1 MADISYNLNLS
12 VNYADK
18 LRAAWAS
25 QNSMLCV
32 GLDPDARRY
41 PAHLADQADRAYTFC
56 KAIVDATAPYA
67 CAFKPQIAYFAAQ
80 GAEPQ
85 LERLCAYIRS
95 AYPKHVLVLD
105 SKRGDIGDT
114 AKQYALEAF
123 ERYHAD
129 AVTVNP
135 YMGFDTITPYLAHA
149 GKGVIVLCRTSNAG
163 GSDFQSLSVR
173 NHAGNDELL
182 YERIARLAATQWSDS
197 GQLSLVVGAT
207 FPAELAKVRAIV
219 GDMPLLVPG
228 VGAQGGDVQ
237 ATVTAGSDAAGH
249 GMMINSSRAILYASS
264 GADFARTAAG
274 VAQQTRDAIRA
285 ARPIMAGN
293 RA

>member
-1 MADISYNLNLS
+1 MVDTLTTPISYAS
-12 VNYADK
+12 K
-18 LRAAWAS
+18 LRAAWAA
-25 QNSMLCV
+25 QDSMLCV
-32 GLDPDARRY
+32 GLDPDAKRY
-41 PAHLADQADRAYTFC
+41 PAHLGNDADRAYTFC

-67 CAFKPQIAYFAAQ
+67 CSFKPQIAYFASQ
-80 GAEPQ
+80 GAEAQ
-85 LERLCAYIRS
+85 LERLCSYIRS
-95 AYPKHVLVLD
+95 AYPTHVLVLD

-163 GSDFQSLSVR
+163 GSDFQSLNV
-173 NHAGNDELL
+173 GNDELL
-182 YERIARLAATQWSDS
+182 YERIARLAATEWNTS

-228 VGAQGGDVQ
+228 VGAQGGDVP
-237 ATVTAGSDAAGH
+237 ATVAAGSDSSKY

-264 GADFARTAAG
+264 GLDFAQAAAL
-274 VAQQTRDAIRA
+274 VAQQTRDTIRA
-285 ARPIMAGN
+285 AGTH
-293 RA
+293 